1 MGLQVVA
8 LVFLIGAIVLGF
20 TKKMNVGVVCL
31 GLALILG
38 KMGGMGAADIYKGF
52 PYKLFATLL
61 GTMLFFSLLQQNGTL
76 EKISGCLIGLCGKN
90 TFLVPIIV
98 YLASF
103 GLSAAGPGAISVQSV
118 TVIFAVSLAVQ
129 MQVSPILMGI
139 MAILGAVGGSASP
152 IALTGIIVGDLL
164 TEMGIEGISNQIFIG
179 VALSNLV
186 CAVVMYIALGG
197 YRIRAA
203 EHGGNEKERTPF
215 DRHQKVSLAALLV
228 MVVLVVG
235 FSYDVGLTCFT
246 LSLLL
251 MLLGAANEKTALK
264 MIPWSV
270 LILIAGV
277 NVLMNI
283 TQTLGGIDLLSTIL
297 AKFMSSRTAAPI
309 MGATGGIMS
318 WFSSANG
325 VVFPTLIPTVPEIA
339 EQVGGAS
346 IVQMVSSIVC
356 SATVA
361 GISPLSTGGSL
372 IMASYAQ
379 ESGCDEKEQQKMFG
393 RLFALSASVVA
404 IVFVLSLTGVL
415 GLVIA

>member
-8 LVFLIGAIVLGF
+8 LLFLIEAIVLGF
-20 TKKMNVGVVCL
+20 AKKMNVGVVCL

-38 KMGGMGAADIYKGF
+38 KLGGMGAGDIYKGF

-76 EKISGCLIGLCGKN
+76 EKISKRLISICGKN

-98 YLASF
+98 YVVSF
-103 GLSAAGPGAISVQSV
+103 VLSAAGPGAISVQSV

-129 MQVSPILMGI
+129 MKVSPVLMGV
-139 MAILGAVGGSASP
+139 MAILGAVGGTASP
-152 IALTGIIVGDLL
+152 IALSGIIVGDLL
-164 TEMGIEGISNQIFIG
+164 TEMGIEGLGTPIFIG
-179 VALSNLV
+179 VSVSNLI
-186 CAVVMYIALGG
+186 CAIAVYVALGG
-197 YRIRAA
+197 YKFRAA
-203 EHGGNEKERTPF
+203 EAGNKQEKEAF
-215 DRHQKVSLAALLV
+215 DRSQMISLIALLV

-235 FSYDVGLTCFT
+235 FSYDVGLICFT
-246 LSLLL
+246 LSLVL
-251 MLLGAANEKTALK
+251 MLTKAANEKAALK

-283 TQTLGGIDLLSTIL
+283 TQKMGGIDLLASIL
-297 AKFMSSRTAAPI
+297 ASFMSIRTAAPI
-309 MGATGGIMS
+309 MGFTGGLMS

-339 EQVGGAS
+339 QQVGGAS
-346 IVQMVSSIVC
+346 IVQMVSAIVC

-379 ESGCDEKEQQKMFG
+379 ETGCDEKEQQKMFG
-393 RLFALSASVVA
+393 TLFAISASVVA

-415 GLVIA
+415 GFIG

>member
-8 LVFLIGAIVLGF
+8 LLFLIGAIVLGF
-20 TKKMNVGVVCL
+20 AKKMNVGVVCL

-38 KMGGMGAADIYKGF
+38 KLGGMGAGDIYKGF

-76 EKISGCLIGLCGKN
+76 EKISKRLISICGKN

-98 YLASF
+98 YVVSF
-103 GLSAAGPGAISVQSV
+103 VLSAAGPGAISVQSV

-129 MQVSPILMGI
+129 MKVSPVLMGV
-139 MAILGAVGGSASP
+139 MAILGAVGGTASP

-164 TEMGIEGISNQIFIG
+164 TEMGIEGLETPIFIG
-179 VALSNLV
+179 VSVSNLI
-186 CAVVMYIALGG
+186 CAIAVYVALGG
-197 YRIRAA
+197 YKFRAA
-203 EHGGNEKERTPF
+203 EAGSKQEKEAF
-215 DRHQKVSLAALLV
+215 DRSQMISLIALLV

-235 FSYDVGLTCFT
+235 FSYDVGLICFT
-246 LSLLL
+246 LSLVL
-251 MLLGAANEKTALK
+251 MLTKAANEKAALK

-283 TQTLGGIDLLSTIL
+283 TQKLGGIDLLASIL
-297 AKFMSSRTAAPI
+297 ASFMSTRTAAPI
-309 MGATGGIMS
+309 MGFTGGLMS

-339 EQVGGAS
+339 QQVGGAS
-346 IVQMVSSIVC
+346 IVQMVSAIVC

-379 ESGCDEKEQQKMFG
+379 ETGCDEKEQQKMFG
-393 RLFALSASVVA
+393 TLFAISASVVA

-415 GLVIA
+415 GFIG